1 MLIPLVL
8 LAVESGEV
16 IALRTIKLMSG
27 DEDSAREVRLMI
39 GEKVDAAFETT
50 AGLVCGITG
59 NEIIEGYR
67 QKVAANAHRLS
78 NQGK

>member
-27 DEDSAREVRLMI
+27 DAAREVRLMI

-78 NQGK
+78 NEGK